1 MEASRLDGGKKIRN
15 FAPSNAAGLVSRLF
29 STFMSRKIISAL
41 ICLLLLTPDILSG
54 AGKAPRAATKGD
66 DEFVVVIDPGHGG
79 KDFGAIGEITNEKTI
94 NLAVSKIV
102 RDIIN
107 DEAPK
112 IKIVMTR
119 STDVFVTLNGR
130 PEIAHKAGGDLFVS
144 IHTNSVA
151 KSNPNRKSVAGASV
165 YTVGVGKSEENLAV
179 AMRENA
185 VMTLEPDYTTAYE
198 GFDPKSAESY
208 IIFEMDR
215 DLHLEQSIK
224 AAREVQS
231 QLTTTAGRRNRGIMQ
246 AGFLVLRYTSM
257 PSILV
262 ELDFICNPAQE
273 RYMASAEGQRAMGEA
288 IADGIMN
295 YCDAAMRARA
305 HISATTAKTKTVRS
319 GQRSPK
325 RISSA
330 SARAATQ
337 RKAEETELK
346 PEESEGK
353 TGEPK
358 PETGSEATDASDRP
372 ARRPAAS
379 VTYPAAPTELS
390 ESSDSIFYRIQF
402 LTASTKLKAGD
413 KNLRDLPVSP
423 VNYYIHGGL
432 VKYTLGRFTTEN
444 EAMEALKAV
453 RRRFTDAFVIT
464 TRGNSRL

>member
-1 MEASRLDGGKKIRN
+1 
-15 FAPSNAAGLVSRLF
+15 
-29 STFMSRKIISAL
+29 MSRKILSAL
-41 ICLLLLTPDILSG
+41 LCLLILTPHILKG
-54 AGKAPRAATKGD
+54 AGKAPRTAAKGD
-66 DEFVVVIDPGHGG
+66 DEFVVVLDPGHGG
-79 KDFGAIGEITNEKTI
+79 KDFGAIGEITNEKSI

-151 KSNPNRKSVAGASV
+151 TSNPNRKTVAGASV

-273 RYMASAEGQRAMGEA
+273 RYMASSDGQRAMGEA

-305 HISATTAKTKTVRS
+305 QITGSKGKTTTVRS

-325 RISSA
+325 RISSETA
-330 SARAATQ
+330 QEKPARQ
-337 RKAEETELK
+337 NKAEDTKPKADVKKEKTENTD
-346 PEESEGK
+346 PG
-353 TGEPK
+353 T
-358 PETGSEATDASDRP
+358 EAAGANERQP
-372 ARRPAAS
+372 RRPAAS
-379 VTYPAAPTELS
+379 VTYPAAPAELS

-402 LTASTKLKAGD
+402 LTCSGKLKAGD
-413 KNLRDLPVSP
+413 KNLQDLPVSP
-423 VNYYIHGGL
+423 VNYYIHGGM
-432 VKYTLGRFTTEN
+432 VKYTLGRFATEN

-453 RRRFTDAFVIT
+453 RRRFADAFVIT